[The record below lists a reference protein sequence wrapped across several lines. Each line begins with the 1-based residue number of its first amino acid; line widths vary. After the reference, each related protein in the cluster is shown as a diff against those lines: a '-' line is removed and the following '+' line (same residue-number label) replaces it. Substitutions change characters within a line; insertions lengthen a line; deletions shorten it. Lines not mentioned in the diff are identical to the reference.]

1 MNPFIAERSDGLP
14 LNLNDQ
20 LLLVNGVGITVREFI
35 QMVGGGGGT
44 GLKFGEIEVS
54 PTTVITDFQLS
65 ANTVY
70 ENELLSPNPEGT
82 TTPPYD
88 VKYTRASTN
97 IEQEFILDFTIPEA
111 GYVAITVNSREV
123 DVASILFGNEIV
135 PNFFA
140 IGFAMFGGQYQA
152 FLSDTFNGD
161 GTSSLL
167 PSGSITSANLR
178 LILGNGII
186 RIEGIPP
193 NIFSIPIDIN
203 QSLQFNLLSI
213 GFISPIPQPVNFVLQ
228 SAGSFVKPEDWAV
241 GNFYTV
247 LSGGE
252 LYGYLLNRDDFILVS
267 GEDSIVPFRFG
278 DFITRLEIVGIISD
292 TVDGYIVSAPVQALL
307 QNMTATKIASMMQET
322 GPGTLQDFVYKNDY
336 SRVWENLF
344 SGENSNG
351 TIYRI
356 SSSNPEMI
364 YVPDRDTDIV
374 FFIRSDGLPTD
385 VPSFH
390 RVHIANTFLGRSVNF
405 SCFDGQNTA
414 KLQYGGDL
422 IPGTYSPS
430 EAGYQLQP
438 GEGMIAEIQIF
449 PVAKLASEDPNDI
462 LESIVFLKVTKVSN
476 PFNSAGSAG

>member
-1 MNPFIAERSDGLP
+1 MNPVIAERSDGLP

-20 LLLVNGVGITVREFI
+20 LLLVNGIGITVREFI
-35 QMVGGGGGT
+35 QMAGGSGGT
-44 GLKFGEIEVS
+44 GLKFGEIEIS

-65 ANTVY
+65 ANTIY
-70 ENELLSPNPEGT
+70 ENELLSPNPEGAMK
-82 TTPPYD
+82 PPYD
-88 VKYTRASTN
+88 VKYIQASKD

-123 DVASILFGNEIV
+123 DVASILFGNEVV

-140 IGFAMFGGQYQA
+140 IGLAMFGGQYQA
-152 FLSDTFNGD
+152 FFSDTFNGD

-167 PSGSITSANLR
+167 PSGAITSSNLR

-193 NIFSIPIDIN
+193 NVFSIPIDVN

-213 GFISPIPQPVNFVLQ
+213 GFLSPIPQPVNFVLQ

-247 LSGGE
+247 LSGGD

-267 GEDSIVPFRFG
+267 GEESIVPFRFG

-292 TVDGYIVSAPVQALL
+292 TVDGYIVSAPIQALL

-344 SGENSNG
+344 SGENSNEA
-351 TIYRI
+351 IYHI

-364 YVPDRDTDIV
+364 YVPDRDTSISI
-374 FFIRSDGLPTD
+374 FIRSNGFPSD

-390 RVHIANTFLGRSVNF
+390 RVYIPNTFIGRNVTF
-405 SCFDGQNTA
+405 VYFDGPDA
-414 KLQYGGDL
+414 GKLQYGGDL
-422 IPGTYSPS
+422 NPS
-430 EAGYQLQP
+430 QNSTNQAGYQLQP
-438 GEGMIAEIQIF
+438 GDGMIAEIQIF

-476 PFNSAGSAG
+476 SFNPISAG